1 MRFDSQQK
9 MLASLA
15 LGAVLIWSA
24 GCASTSPVS
33 TPPAK
38 SPAMVHAM
46 VDMQKLLEAHPS
58 RAKLRLMEQ
67 ELAATEAK
75 AADKTAELDAVRP
88 EFEAAM
94 KVRQDED
101 KAALEKKQT
110 QVGDGLNEERRLY
123 IATLDKEYSP
133 LLFNID
139 LKLKAVQLSP
149 TQMQALQKEKEQLEA
164 QRKQKLTSKE
174 EELAARF
181 KSEMDAFATELSRQA
196 EIYADK
202 WMTERRQRMQNTA
215 VSPEQEKQRQQIV
228 ELSGRM
234 IQDVRDA
241 ATKIAVQE
249 KIDMVWLR
257 PAVHSSLKDITD
269 VVAREIAKVK

>member
-1 MRFDSQQK
+1 MRCNNQQK

-15 LGAVLIWSA
+15 LGVVLIWSA

-33 TPPAK
+33 PPPAK
-38 SPAMVHAM
+38 PPAMVHAM

-58 RAKLRLMEQ
+58 RAKLRQMEQ
-67 ELAATEAK
+67 ELAAAEAK

-101 KAALEKKQT
+101 RAALEKKQT
-110 QVGDGLNEERRLY
+110 QLGDGLNEERRLY

-164 QRKQKLTSKE
+164 QRKQKLTAKE
-174 EELAARF
+174 EELSARF
-181 KSEMDAFATELSRQA
+181 KSEMDAFAIELSRQA

-202 WMTERRQRMQNTA
+202 WMAERRQRIQNTA

-234 IQDVRDA
+234 IQEIREV

>member
-1 MRFDSQQK
+1 MRFNNQQK

-15 LGAVLIWSA
+15 LGCILMWSA
-24 GCASTSPVS
+24 GCASTSTPS
-33 TPPAK
+33 SPPAK
-38 SPAMVHAM
+38 TPLMVHAM

-58 RAKLRLMEQ
+58 RAKLRQMEQ
-67 ELAATEAK
+67 ELMAAQAK
-75 AADKTAELDAVRP
+75 AADKTAEMEAIRP
-88 EFEAAM
+88 EFETAM

-123 IATLDKEYSP
+123 IATLEKEYSP

-149 TQMQALQKEKEQLEA
+149 TQIQALQKEKEQLEA
-164 QRKQKLTSKE
+164 QRNQKLKSKE

-181 KSEMDAFATELSRQA
+181 QREMDAFATELSRQT

-202 WMTERRQRMQNTA
+202 WMTERRQRIENTA

-228 ELSGRM
+228 ELSGRL
-234 IQDVRDA
+234 IQDIRDA
-241 ATKIAVQE
+241 VTKIAVQE

-269 VVAREIAKVK
+269 VVAREIANVK

>member
-1 MRFDSQQK
+1 MRFNNQPK
-9 MLASLA
+9 ILTFLA
-15 LGAVLIWSA
+15 LGCILMWSA
-24 GCASTSPVS
+24 GCASTSPTS
-33 TPPAK
+33 APPAK
-38 SPAMVHAM
+38 TPVMVHAM

-67 ELAATEAK
+67 ELLAAEAK
-75 AADKTAELDAVRP
+75 AADKTAAMESVRP
-88 EFEAAM
+88 EFEVAM

-101 KAALEKKQT
+101 KAVLEKKQT

-123 IATLDKEYSP
+123 IAALEKEYSP

-149 TQMQALQKEKEQLEA
+149 TQIQALQKEKEQLEA
-164 QRKQKLTSKE
+164 QRNQKLKSKE

-181 KSEMDAFATELSRQA
+181 QREMDAFATELSRQA

-202 WMTERRQRMQNTA
+202 WMAERRQRIQNTA

-228 ELSGRM
+228 ELSGRL

-241 ATKIAVQE
+241 VTKIAVQE

-269 VVAREIAKVK
+269 IVAREIANVK

>member
-1 MRFDSQQK
+1 MRCNNQQK

-15 LGAVLIWSA
+15 LGVVLIWSA

-33 TPPAK
+33 PPPAK
-38 SPAMVHAM
+38 PPAMVHAM

-58 RAKLRLMEQ
+58 RAKLRQMEQ
-67 ELAATEAK
+67 ELAAAEAK

-101 KAALEKKQT
+101 RAALEKKQT
-110 QVGDGLNEERRLY
+110 QLGDGLNEERRLY

-181 KSEMDAFATELSRQA
+181 KSEMDAFAIELSRQA

-202 WMTERRQRMQNTA
+202 WMAERRQRIQNTA

>member
-1 MRFDSQQK
+1 MRCNNQQK

-15 LGAVLIWSA
+15 LGVVLIWSA

-33 TPPAK
+33 PPPAK
-38 SPAMVHAM
+38 PPAMVHAM

-58 RAKLRLMEQ
+58 RAKLRQMEQ
-67 ELAATEAK
+67 ELAAAEAK

-101 KAALEKKQT
+101 RAALEKKQT
-110 QVGDGLNEERRLY
+110 QLGDGLNEERRLY

-164 QRKQKLTSKE
+164 QRKQKLTAKE
-174 EELAARF
+174 EELSARF
-181 KSEMDAFATELSRQA
+181 KSEMDAFAIELSRQA

-202 WMTERRQRMQNTA
+202 WMAERRQRIQNTA

-234 IQDVRDA
+234 IQEIREA

>member
-1 MRFDSQQK
+1 MRFNNQQK

-15 LGAVLIWSA
+15 LGSILMWSA
-24 GCASTSPVS
+24 GCASTSTPS
-33 TPPAK
+33 APPAK
-38 SPAMVHAM
+38 TPVMVHAI

-58 RAKLRLMEQ
+58 RAKLRQMEQ
-67 ELAATEAK
+67 ELMAAQAK
-75 AADKTAELDAVRP
+75 VADKTAEMEAIRP
-88 EFEAAM
+88 EFETAM

-123 IATLDKEYSP
+123 IATLEKEYSP

-149 TQMQALQKEKEQLEA
+149 TQIQALQKEKEQLEA
-164 QRKQKLTSKE
+164 QRNQKLKSKE

-181 KSEMDAFATELSRQA
+181 QREMDAFATELSRQA

-202 WMTERRQRMQNTA
+202 WMAERRQRIQNTA
-215 VSPEQEKQRQQIV
+215 VSSEQEKQRQQIV
-228 ELSGRM
+228 EMSGRL
-234 IQDVRDA
+234 IQDIRDA
-241 ATKIAVQE
+241 VTKIAVQE

-269 VVAREIAKVK
+269 VVAREIANFK